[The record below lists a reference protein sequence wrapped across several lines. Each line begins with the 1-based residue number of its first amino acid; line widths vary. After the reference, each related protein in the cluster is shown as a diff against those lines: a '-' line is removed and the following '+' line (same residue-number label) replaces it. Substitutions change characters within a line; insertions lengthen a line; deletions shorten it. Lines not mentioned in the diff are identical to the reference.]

1 MILYEFVCSQCGHE
15 FEELQTASGEA
26 VQCPKCRS
34 GQVKRLLSAVRCA
47 RSSGS
52 PGPAEAACAPGGGF
66 S

>member
-15 FEELQTASGEA
+15 FEEFQSASGEA

-34 GQVKRLLSAVRCA
+34 GNVKRLLSAVKCA
-47 RSSGS
+47 KPSSASGAADS
-52 PGPAEAACAPGGGF
+52 ACAPGGGF

>member
-1 MILYEFVCSQCGHE
+1 MILYEFVCSQCGHA
-15 FEELQTASGEA
+15 FEEFQKASGEA
-26 VQCPKCRS
+26 VQCPECRS

-52 PGPAEAACAPGGGF
+52 SGASEPACAPGGF